1 MPYLDGEDI
10 RRITA
15 MKDGAEY
22 ELDLCGLDLPHTI
35 ASVERLIERSRFR
48 KPRSVAIRIDPASAT
63 SGETYFQPIG
73 RLLVE
78 AMKAKTVERCRPLA
92 DPGAGF
98 WVSLAGNPNA
108 DKGDGEDDNPD
119 VEDNDDP
126 TKNGPS

>member
-63 SGETYFQPIG
+63 SGETHFQPIG

-78 AMKAKTVERCRPLA
+78 EMKAKTVERCRPLA

-108 DKGDGEDDNPD
+108 DETDGE
-119 VEDNDDP
+119 EDHTVGKENDDR
-126 TKNGPS
+126 

>member
-1 MPYLDGEDI
+1 MTMPYLDDEDI

-78 AMKAKTVERCRPLA
+78 AMKAKTVERCRPLS

-98 WVSLAGNPNA
+98 WVSLAGVI
-108 DKGDGEDDNPD
+108 KRI
-119 VEDNDDP
+119 
-126 TKNGPS
+126 TKSQRIGCRHFSGSP